1 MSKKEYVGIKR
12 AVDKLGR
19 IVIPKEI
26 RDELDIDY
34 GDILEISMVCLN
46 KKEIVIEL
54 KKTAAIIQGEIKNEN

>member
-54 KKTAAIIQGEIKNEN
+54 KKNSSNNTRRN